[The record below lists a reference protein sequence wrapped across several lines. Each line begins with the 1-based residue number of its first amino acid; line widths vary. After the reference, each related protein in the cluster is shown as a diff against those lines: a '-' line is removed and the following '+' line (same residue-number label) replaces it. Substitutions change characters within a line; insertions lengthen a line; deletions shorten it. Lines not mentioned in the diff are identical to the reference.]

1 MRRRWPQLLRRSLQL
16 GVIALMVYAAFGGPW
31 RNYKLAHNHRRL
43 VSLIEG
49 PVWGTLYGWNEDG
62 LRLLS
67 SVSQNPGDAAQASL
81 GFLGFPWS
89 ARVFGLDTADPS
101 MVLATTMQTR
111 TFRPELW
118 LGLALP
124 LLLTLILGKVFCS
137 HLCPMRLLFEL
148 GQGVRRGLEWL
159 GAELP
164 ALRSRSR
171 WGGWVLAGGLLA
183 TLASSTVVWL
193 ILLPYAGFG
202 ASLFLL
208 VTTGAV
214 SGLAA
219 VVVGWWLFDLL
230 AAPGYFC
237 HNLCPTGF
245 LLETVSRF
253 SLLRLRKTGTA
264 CPPRCDLC
272 HRTCPY
278 GLEPALERHHPACDN
293 CGRCTAV
300 CPGERLVRRIG
311 SRPAATMAAVA
322 AMVVAAMAPAAHA
335 HHNKGLPHY
344 GYYENYPQVP
354 TEEYIDFVGR
364 WEIGATIFNFQGLDR
379 GTADTPND
387 VKIFLYLYDLEADRG
402 YTGPLAVEIRRKGEV
417 VSRFDRLQ
425 VDEEAV
431 YSTRETLP
439 ASGDYQLVAFV
450 EGPPGGGQKQHM
462 EEVPLRFNVD
472 LSTDRIRWGLIAGLA
487 VPVAVVFALAL
498 FGRRRRRRR
507 RRRTTRPLSES
518 PAS

>member
-1 MRRRWPQLLRRSLQL
+1 MSPRRSQLPRRCLQL
-16 GVIALMVYAAFGGPW
+16 GVIAMVIYAALGGPW

-49 PVWGTLYGWNEDG
+49 PVWGALYGLNEDV
-62 LRLLS
+62 LS
-67 SVSQNPGDAAQASL
+67 LAGEPARTSL
-81 GFLGFPWS
+81 GFLGFPFS
-89 ARVFGLDTADPS
+89 ARVFGLETADPS
-101 MVLATTMQTR
+101 MVLAYSMRTR
-111 TFRPELW
+111 TLRPELL
-118 LGLALP
+118 LGLITP
-124 LLLTLILGKVFCS
+124 ILLALILGKVFCS

-148 GQGVRRGLEWL
+148 GQGVRRGLERL
-159 GAELP
+159 GVELP
-164 ALRSRSR
+164 ESRSRSR

-193 ILLPYAGFG
+193 ILLPYASFG

-208 VTTGAV
+208 VTTGTL

-219 VVVGWWLFDLL
+219 VVAGWWLLDLL
-230 AAPGYFC
+230 VAPGYFC

-253 SLLRLRKTGTA
+253 SLLRLRKVGATA
-264 CPPRCDLC
+264 CPPSCDLC
-272 HRTCPY
+272 QQTCPY
-278 GLEPALERHHPACDN
+278 GLEPAIERHHPACDN
-293 CGRCTAV
+293 CGRCVAV
-300 CPGERLVRRIG
+300 CPSRRLVRRIG
-311 SRPAATMAAVA
+311 SATVAGVAFFALAAS
-322 AMVVAAMAPAAHA
+322 PAHA

-354 TEEYIDFVGR
+354 TEEYVDFVGR

-379 GTADTPND
+379 RSADTPND

-402 YTGPLAVEIRRKGEV
+402 YAGPLAVEIRRKGEV

-439 ASGDYQLVAFV
+439 ASGDYQLVAWV
-450 EGPPGGGQKQHM
+450 EGEARP
-462 EEVPLRFNVD
+462 VPLSFHVD
-472 LSTDRIRWGLIAGLA
+472 LSTDRIRWGLIAGLGA
-487 VPVAVVFALAL
+487 PVAVVFALAL

-507 RRRTTRPLSES
+507 RQVRSAGAPMPEGTSR
-518 PAS
+518 

>member
-16 GVIALMVYAAFGGPW
+16 GVIALVIYAALGGPW

-49 PVWGTLYGWNEDG
+49 PVWGTLYGLNEDA
-62 LRLLS
+62 LSLLS
-67 SVSQNPGDAAQASL
+67 YVSLRENPGDPARASL

-89 ARVFGLDTADPS
+89 ARVFGIETADPS
-101 MVLATTMQTR
+101 MVLATTISTR
-111 TFRPELW
+111 TFDPELW

-124 LLLTLILGKVFCS
+124 VLLALLLGKVFCS

-148 GQGVRRGLEWL
+148 GQGVRRGLERF
-159 GAELP
+159 GFELP
-164 ALRSRSR
+164 ELRSRHR

-183 TLASSTVVWL
+183 TLASSTAIWL
-193 ILLPYAGFG
+193 VLLPYASFG

-208 VTTGAV
+208 VTAGTL
-214 SGLAA
+214 SGLA
-219 VVVGWWLFDLL
+219 VVVAAWWLLDLL
-230 AAPGYFC
+230 VAPGFFC

-253 SLLRLRKTGTA
+253 SLFRVRKVKA
-264 CPPRCDLC
+264 ECPPSCDLC

-293 CGRCTAV
+293 CGRCVAV

-311 SRPAATMAAVA
+311 RAAVA
-322 AMVVAAMAPAAHA
+322 GMAVLALAAAPAHA

-364 WEIGATIFNFQGLDR
+364 WEIGAVIFNFQGMDR
-379 GTADTPND
+379 RAADTPND
-387 VKIFLYLYDLEADRG
+387 VKIFLYLYDLEADQG
-402 YTGPLAVEIRRKGEV
+402 YDGPLAVEIRRKGEV

-439 ASGDYQLVAFV
+439 ASGDYELVAFV
-450 EGPPGGGQKQHM
+450 ERPAEGGQEKYV
-462 EEVPLRFNVD
+462 EGVPLRFHAD
-472 LSTDRIRWGLIAGLA
+472 LSTDRIRWGLIVGLGA
-487 VPVAVVFALAL
+487 PVAVVFWLAL
-498 FGRRRRRRR
+498 FGRRRGRRRR
-507 RRRTTRPLSES
+507 RRSATT
-518 PAS
+518 PAPEGMTS

>member
-1 MRRRWPQLLRRSLQL
+1 MRRSWPQLLRRSLQL
-16 GVIALMVYAAFGGPW
+16 GVIALMIYAAFGGPW

-49 PVWGTLYGWNEDG
+49 PVWGTLYGINEDVLALVG
-62 LRLLS
+62 EPAR
-67 SVSQNPGDAAQASL
+67 VSL

-89 ARVFGLDTADPS
+89 ARVFGLETADPS
-101 MVLATTMQTR
+101 MVLANTIQTR

-118 LGLALP
+118 LGLIVP
-124 LLLTLILGKVFCS
+124 LLVALILGKVFCS

-148 GQGVRRGLEWL
+148 GQGVRRGLERL
-159 GAELP
+159 GVELP
-164 ALRSRSR
+164 ELRSRNR

-183 TLASSTVVWL
+183 TLTSSAVVWL
-193 ILLPYAGFG
+193 ILLPYASFG
-202 ASLFLL
+202 ASLSLM
-208 VTTGAV
+208 VTTGTL

-219 VVVGWWLFDLL
+219 VVAGWWLLDLL

-253 SLLRLRKTGTA
+253 SLLRLRKVDDA
-264 CPPRCDLC
+264 CPPSCDLC

-278 GLEPALERHHPACDN
+278 GLEPALKRQHPACDN
-293 CGRCTAV
+293 CGRCVAV
-300 CPGERLVRRIG
+300 CPGQRLVRRIDLVALK
-311 SRPAATMAAVA
+311 RHKRAAVA
-322 AMVVAAMAPAAHA
+322 AGIIALALAPAPAQA

-364 WEIGATIFNFQGLDR
+364 WEIGTVIFNFQGYDR
-379 GTADTPND
+379 RAADTPND
-387 VKIFLYLYDLEADRG
+387 VKIFLYLYDLEADQA
-402 YTGPLAVEIRRKGEV
+402 YAGPLAVEIRHKGEV

-439 ASGDYQLVAFV
+439 VSGNYELVAFV
-450 EGPPGGGQKQHM
+450 EGEGGAEQ
-462 EEVPLRFNVD
+462 VPLRFYVD
-472 LSTDRIRWGLIAGLA
+472 LHGGRIRWGLIAALGA
-487 VPVAVVFALAL
+487 PVALIFWLAL

-507 RRRTTRPLSES
+507 KLRKRSPGVPLPES
-518 PAS
+518 TVS

>member
-1 MRRRWPQLLRRSLQL
+1 MKWRWPQLLRRSLQL
-16 GVIALMVYAAFGGPW
+16 GVIALMIYAALGGPW

-49 PVWGTLYGWNEDG
+49 PVWGALYGLNEDV
-62 LRLLS
+62 LSLLS
-67 SVSQNPGDAAQASL
+67 LENPGDPARASL

-89 ARVFGLDTADPS
+89 ARVFGLETADPS
-101 MVLATTMQTR
+101 MVLANTLSTR
-111 TFRPELW
+111 TFRRELW
-118 LGLALP
+118 LGLGVPVLIAL
-124 LLLTLILGKVFCS
+124 LLGKVFCS

-148 GQGVRRGLEWL
+148 GQGVRRGLERL
-159 GAELP
+159 GLELP
-164 ALRSRSR
+164 ELRSRHR

-183 TLASSTVVWL
+183 TLASSTAVWL
-193 ILLPYAGFG
+193 VILPYASFG

-208 VTTGAV
+208 VTTGTLSA
-214 SGLAA
+214 LAA
-219 VVVGWWLFDLL
+219 VVAGWWLLDLL

-253 SLLRLRKTGTA
+253 SLLRLRKTGSP
-264 CPPRCDLC
+264 CPSSCDLC

-278 GLEPALERHHPACDN
+278 GLEPALEQGHPACDN
-293 CGRCTAV
+293 CGRCVAV
-300 CPGERLVRRIG
+300 CPGQRLVRQIG
-311 SRPAATMAAVA
+311 RAAVA
-322 AMVVAAMAPAAHA
+322 GMAVLALAAAPAGA

-379 GTADTPND
+379 RSADTPND
-387 VKIFLYLYDLEADRG
+387 VKIFLYLYDLEAEQG
-402 YTGPLAVEIRRKGEV
+402 YDGPLAVEIHRKGEV

-439 ASGDYQLVAFV
+439 ASGDYELVAFV
-450 EGPPGGGQKQHM
+450 DPPGGGQAEQ
-462 EEVPLRFNVD
+462 VPLRFHVD
-472 LSTDRIRWGLIAGLA
+472 LSTDRIRWGLIAGLGA
-487 VPVAVVFALAL
+487 PVALAFALAL
-498 FGRRRRRRR
+498 FGRRRRRHRR
-507 RRRTTRPLSES
+507 RPRKTLTPVPSPTRKAAVP
-518 PAS
+518 

>member
-1 MRRRWPQLLRRSLQL
+1 MIDTGGRARRWPQLLRRSLQL
-16 GVIALMVYAAFGGPW
+16 GVIALVVYSALGGPW

-43 VSLIEG
+43 VDLIEG
-49 PVWGTLYGWNEDG
+49 PVWGTLYGLNEDA
-62 LRLLS
+62 LS
-67 SVSQNPGDAAQASL
+67 LAGEPAQVSL

-89 ARVFGLDTADPS
+89 ARAFGVDTADPS
-101 MVLATTMQTR
+101 MVLAHSIATR
-111 TFRPELW
+111 TLRPELW
-118 LGLALP
+118 LGLLAPAL
-124 LLLTLILGKVFCS
+124 LALVLGKVFCS

-148 GQGVRRGLEWL
+148 GQGVRRGLERL

-164 ALRSRSR
+164 ELRSRSR

-183 TLASSTVVWL
+183 TLASSSVIWL
-193 ILLPYAGFG
+193 ILLPYASFG

-208 VTTGAV
+208 LTTGAL

-219 VVVGWWLFDLL
+219 VVVGWWLLDLL
-230 AAPGYFC
+230 VAPGYFC

-245 LLETVSRF
+245 LLGTVSRF
-253 SLLRLRKTGTA
+253 SLLRVRRSPRATP
-264 CPPRCDLC
+264 CPPSCDLC

-278 GLEPALERHHPACDN
+278 GLEPALDRHHPACDN
-293 CGRCTAV
+293 CGRCVAV
-300 CPGERLVRRIG
+300 CPGQRLVRRIG
-311 SRPAATMAAVA
+311 SVTVA
-322 AMVVAAMAPAAHA
+322 ASIALALAPAAAHA

-344 GYYENYPQVP
+344 GYFENYPQVP

-379 GTADTPND
+379 RSADTPND

-402 YTGPLAVEIRRKGEV
+402 YSGPLAVEIRHRGEV

-439 ASGDYQLVAFV
+439 ASGDYELVAYV
-450 EGPPGGGQKQHM
+450 EADPAAEQVEAVK
-462 EEVPLRFNVD
+462 LRFHVD
-472 LSTDRIRWGLIAGLA
+472 LSADRIHWGLIAGLGS
-487 VPVAVVFALAL
+487 PLAVVFWLAL

-507 RRRTTRPLSES
+507 RRSTTPVLREGVTS
-518 PAS
+518 